1 MKQKCAYPE
10 FIRTLKST
18 KNDNV
23 YSMYEN
29 KILVQTGTR
38 TKELSMPAAPAGQIG
53 FVCFYDIYY
62 IQNKL
67 FAILITGG
75 SGYDMRI
82 EIDEE
87 NLSFKG
93 LPVPTY

>member
-1 MKQKCAYPE
+1 MDPKVK
-10 FIRTLKST
+10 RTLKSI
-18 KNDNV
+18 KNDNI
-23 YSMYEN
+23 YSLYEN
-29 KILVQTGTR
+29 KIFVQTKTR
-38 TKELSMPAAPAGQIG
+38 TKELSMPVALAGQIG

-87 NLSFKG
+87 NLWFIGS
-93 LPVPTY
+93 PVPTY

>member
-1 MKQKCAYPE
+1 MDPKVN
-10 FIRTLKST
+10 RTLESI
-18 KNDNV
+18 KNDNI
-23 YSMYEN
+23 YSLYEN
-29 KILVQTGTR
+29 KILVQTKTR

-75 SGYDMRI
+75 SGYNMRI

-87 NLSFKG
+87 NLSFIG
-93 LPVPTY
+93 SPVPTY

>member
-1 MKQKCAYPE
+1 MDPKVK
-10 FIRTLKST
+10 RTLKSI
-18 KNDNV
+18 KNDNI
-23 YSMYEN
+23 YSLYEN
-29 KILVQTGTR
+29 KIYVQTGTR
-38 TKELSMPAAPAGQIG
+38 TKELSMPAAPAEQTD

-62 IQNKL
+62 IQNKI

-87 NLSFKG
+87 NLVFKG
-93 LPVPTY
+93 SPVPTY